1 MESKKYK
8 EFLERQAGKRPFH
21 KNVSTEKVIFKF
33 SRGKMEESPRAE
45 SSDILDSVLL
55 GKEMSQSVTVDRR
68 AASLLRYRLD
78 LLEEEN
84 LNMQKKI
91 RFMKILIILMAAA
104 ILSLSVYLILHFT

>member
-8 EFLERQAGKRPFH
+8 EFLEHQAGKRPFH
-21 KNVSTEKVIFKF
+21 KNVSTEKIIFQV
-33 SRGKMEESPRAE
+33 SREKMEESSRNE

-84 LNMQKKI
+84 LNMRKKI
-91 RFMKILIILMAAA
+91 RFMTVIVILMAAT
-104 ILSLSVYLILHFT
+104 IFSLCVYLILRLI

>member
-1 MESKKYK
+1 
-8 EFLERQAGKRPFH
+8 
-21 KNVSTEKVIFKF
+21 
-33 SRGKMEESPRAE
+33 MEESPRAE

-91 RFMKILIILMAAA
+91 RFMKILIILMAAT